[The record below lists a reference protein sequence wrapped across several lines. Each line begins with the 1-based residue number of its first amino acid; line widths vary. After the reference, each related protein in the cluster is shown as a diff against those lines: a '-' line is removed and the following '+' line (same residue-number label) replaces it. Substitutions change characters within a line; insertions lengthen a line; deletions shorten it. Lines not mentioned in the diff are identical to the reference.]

1 MATTTTVTKRGG
13 AVASIK
19 LPEGESR
26 FPDINTIRA
35 AIPKHC
41 FEPSVAISMG
51 YLVRDVVMIGA
62 LGWAAITY
70 IPTIPDSTLRT
81 IAWIV
86 YGFVQGL
93 VCTGLWI
100 LGHEAGHGAFSKH
113 GWLNHVVGFFSHSAL
128 LVPYYSWKFSHHR
141 HHMFTGHM
149 EKDMAFV
156 PRTKSDYLKRAMAS
170 LEMLEDTPAYQFV
183 TLMFHQLF
191 AWQVYLTFNI
201 SAGRG
206 SLQKS
211 ANTMFGKSHFSPNSA
226 VFRRSEAPWIALS
239 DVGLGLT
246 FFALYKLAGVVGTS
260 TVLLAYAQPYFWV
273 HHWLIAITYL
283 HHTHMEVP
291 HYQAE
296 NWTFVKGAL
305 ATVDREFGFVGRHLF
320 HCIIEHHVV
329 HHLFPRIPFYYAGE
343 ATEAIKPVLGD
354 LYYRDER
361 SFIGQL
367 WTNFT
372 KCKYV
377 VADESAPGA
386 LKWAQ

>member
-1 MATTTTVTKRGG
+1 MATTTTVTKRGA
-13 AVASIK
+13 AVASIT
-19 LPEGESR
+19 LPENESR

-41 FEPSVAISMG
+41 FEPKVSISMA
-51 YLVRDVVMIGA
+51 YLFRDVAMIGA

-70 IPTIPDSTLRT
+70 IPAIENSTLR
-81 IAWIV
+81 IAAWIV

-93 VCTGLWI
+93 IGTGLWI

-113 GWLNHVVGFFSHSAL
+113 SLLNHVVGFFSHSFL

-141 HHMFTGHM
+141 HHMYTGHM

-156 PRTKSDYLKRAMAS
+156 PRTKADYAERILSAF
-170 LEMLEDTPAYQFV
+170 EMFEDTPIYQMIA
-183 TLMFHQLF
+183 LLSHQLLG
-191 AWQVYLTFNI
+191 WQMYLTFNI
-201 SAGRG
+201 SAGSK
-206 SLQKS
+206 SLQRPAS
-211 ANTMFGKSHFSPNSA
+211 NLLGKSHFGPSSA
-226 VFRRSEAPWIALS
+226 VFRRSEAPFILLT
-239 DVGLGLT
+239 DVGICVML
-246 FFALYKLAGVVGTS
+246 FALYKLAGVVGTS

-273 HHWLIAITYL
+273 HNWLVAITYL

-291 HYQAE
+291 HYEAE

-354 LYYRDER
+354 LYYRDDR

-377 VADESAPGA
+377 VKDESSPGA

>member
-1 MATTTTVTKRGG
+1 MATTTTITKRGA
-13 AVASIK
+13 AVASIT
-19 LPEGESR
+19 LPEADSR
-26 FPDINTIRA
+26 FPDINTIRN

-41 FEPSVAISMG
+41 FEPSVAISMA
-51 YLVRDVVMIGA
+51 YLARDVAMIVA

-70 IPTIPDSTLRT
+70 IPTIEDSTVRT
-81 IAWIV
+81 VAWIV

-93 VCTGLWI
+93 VSTGLWI

-113 GWLNHVVGFFSHSAL
+113 ASVNHVVGFLSHSSL

-156 PRTKSDYLKRAMAS
+156 PRTKSDYSQRILSAF
-170 LEMLEDTPAYQFV
+170 EMFEDTPIYQ
-183 TLMFHQLF
+183 LISLLFHQLLG
-191 AWQVYLTFNI
+191 WQMYLTFNI
-201 SAGRG
+201 SAGSS
-206 SLQKS
+206 SLQKPAS
-211 ANTMFGKSHFSPNSA
+211 NLLGKSHFGPNSA
-226 VFRRSEAPWIALS
+226 VFRRSEAPFIFLS
-239 DVGLGLT
+239 DVGICITL
-246 FFALYKLAGVVGTS
+246 FALYKLSGVVGMS

-273 HHWLIAITYL
+273 HHWLVAITYL

-291 HYQAE
+291 HYDAD

-367 WTNFT
+367 WTNFS

-377 VADESAPGA
+377 VADESTPGA